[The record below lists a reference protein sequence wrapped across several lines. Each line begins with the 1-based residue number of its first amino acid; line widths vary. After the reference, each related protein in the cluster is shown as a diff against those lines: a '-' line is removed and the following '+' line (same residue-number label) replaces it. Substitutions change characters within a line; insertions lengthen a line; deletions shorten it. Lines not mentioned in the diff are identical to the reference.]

1 MTSATLKNSTN
12 DEIRSFLA
20 LDLPG
25 PVSDFLEKLSNE
37 LKKSRADVKW
47 VTPKSIHLTIKFLG
61 NINRATIHEIETT
74 LQPIFSDQTPIQLKV
89 SKIGVFPN
97 PRQPRI
103 IWAGIE
109 DPTGCVIRMVPII
122 EDTFLK
128 IGFAKE
134 SRPFTPHLTLGRS
147 RSAEGRERLISIM
160 SELKCDGPVFTIDTA
175 ILFQS
180 VLNAAGANYSALSVF
195 KLGESL

>member
-1 MTSATLKNSTN
+1 MKSATLYDSTK
-12 DEIRSFLA
+12 DEVRSFLA
-20 LDLPG
+20 LDLPDS
-25 PVSDFLEKLSNE
+25 VADFLESVSNE

-47 VTPKSIHLTIKFLG
+47 VNPKSIHLTIKFLG
-61 NINRATIHEIETT
+61 NINRATIHEIATT
-74 LQPIFSDQTPIQLKV
+74 LKPIFSEQTPIQLKV
-89 SKIGVFPN
+89 SNVGVFPN
-97 PRQPRI
+97 LRQPRI

-109 DPTGCVIRMVPII
+109 DPTGCIMRIVPII
-122 EDTFLK
+122 EDAFST

-147 RSAEGRERLISIM
+147 RSANGRERLISIM
-160 SELKCDGPVFTIDTA
+160 SELKCDAPVFTIHRA

-180 VLNAAGANYSALSVF
+180 VLNSAGANYSALAVF

>member
-61 NINRATIHEIETT
+61 NINRTTIHEIETT
-74 LQPIFSDQTPIQLKV
+74 LKPIFAEQMPIQLKV
-89 SKIGVFPN
+89 SNVGVFPN

-109 DPTGCVIRMVPII
+109 DPTGCIMRIVPII
-122 EDTFLK
+122 EDAFSK

-134 SRPFTPHLTLGRS
+134 SRPFTPHLTLGRT
-147 RSAEGRERLISIM
+147 RSAEGRERLISVM
-160 SELKCDGPVFTIDTA
+160 SELKCDGPVFTIHRA

-180 VLNAAGANYSALSVF
+180 VP
-195 KLGESL
+195 ESSRRQLFSPFRV

>member
-1 MTSATLKNSTN
+1 MTSATLSNSTN

-25 PVSDFLEKLSNE
+25 QISDFLENVSNE
-37 LKKSRADVKW
+37 LKKSRADVRW
-47 VTPKSIHLTIKFLG
+47 VNPKSIHLTIKFLG
-61 NINRATIHEIETT
+61 NIDRAAICEIETV
-74 LQPIFSDQTPIQLKV
+74 LKPIFAEQTPIQLRV
-89 SKIGVFPN
+89 SNVGVFPN

-109 DPTGCVIRMVPII
+109 DPTGCIMRIVPII
-122 EDTFLK
+122 EDAFFK

-147 RSAEGRERLISIM
+147 RSAEGRERLISAM
-160 SELKCDGPVFTIDTA
+160 SALKFDGPVFAIHRA

-180 VLNAAGANYSALSVF
+180 VLNPAGANYSALSVF
-195 KLGESL
+195 QLGESI